1 LQTAAIKFKQGE
13 MLTHMSWPLVKMGNY
28 PRSLKVLNE
37 ALEIGGDPTNEKN
50 TWHLLKGQTPNY
62 TD

>member
-1 LQTAAIKFKQGE
+1 